1 METKSVDSTKRKF
14 SKNKTPTTKRQLFE
28 KDMHEEIMPE
38 MIYDDCL
45 PVSVDA
51 ADKSAIDNVESIH
64 EDVETESDSED
75 NTSLNPSVIKERRL
89 FLNVQMVI
97 LRNINIL

>member
-14 SKNKTPTTKRQLFE
+14 SKNKTPTPKRHLFE
-28 KDMHEEIMPE
+28 KGTHVSE

-51 ADKSAIDNVESIH
+51 ADKSVIDNVESIH

-89 FLNVQMVI
+89 FFNVQMVI